1 MPPNLI
7 PFIIL
12 TVFLGLIILVGK
24 IASRQ
29 VSSSDD
35 YVVANRSAP
44 LFLIVGTIFATFWGG
59 GTVLGGTGAAYEE
72 GIFGVVEDPFAAGLA
87 LLILGVFFVSTL
99 RRLNLRSMGEL
110 YGFRYGKVAGY
121 LSSTLMIPTFLIWTA
136 VQLLAIGKIINVIF
150 DVNFLFGYL
159 IAMGI
164 IILFTYMG
172 GLIAVAW
179 TDAFQ
184 MIIIFIGLFMMI
196 SIGFK
201 ATGGIENIISTTPEN
216 FWNILPRENTFHSW
230 LSYFA
235 MWAGMSLGN
244 LPSPDIAQRAFM
256 ARDEKTAKRG
266 MIIAG
271 LMYMTIGFV
280 PVLIALIGINLVSQ
294 GIIDGTQLLKDP
306 ELLITLMAK
315 NLFGPIGL
323 GIFISSLTATILSS
337 ASTSLFATAVLVS
350 NDIYKPLME
359 KLNFKLTDKHLL
371 IASKFSVILVGII
384 SAIIGLMST
393 KIYDLMIFAF
403 TLQFGVLFFPFVF
416 ALKSK
421 FATPF
426 GVISGMLGG
435 LFVNVYGVVSQQSII
450 PEPWEFFTLVPPLT
464 NLILI
469 LVVSFFTKKISQSVP
484 LDRLYKHESTHA
496 L

>member
-24 IASRQ
+24 LASKR

-110 YGFRYGKVAGY
+110 YGFRYGKVTGY
-121 LSSTLMIPTFLIWTA
+121 LSSVLMIPTFLIWTA

-159 IAMGI
+159 IAMGV

-172 GLIAVAW
+172 GLLAVAW
-179 TDAFQ
+179 TDTIQ
-184 MIIIFIGLFMMI
+184 MVVIFIGLFLMI

-201 ATGGIENIISTTPEN
+201 ATGGIENIISTTPDQ

-235 MWAGMSLGN
+235 IWAGMSLGN

-256 ARDEKTAKRG
+256 AKDEKTAKKG

-271 LMYMTIGFV
+271 IMYMTIGFV

-294 GIIDGTQLLKDP
+294 GIIDGAQLLDDP

-350 NDIYKPLME
+350 NDIYKP
-359 KLNFKLTDKHLL
+359 
-371 IASKFSVILVGII
+371 ILE
-384 SAIIGLMST
+384 
-393 KIYDLMIFAF
+393 
-403 TLQFGVLFFPFVF
+403 
-416 ALKSK
+416 
-421 FATPF
+421 
-426 GVISGMLGG
+426 
-435 LFVNVYGVVSQQSII
+435 N
-450 PEPWEFFTLVPPLT
+450 
-464 NLILI
+464 
-469 LVVSFFTKKISQSVP
+469 
-484 LDRLYKHESTHA
+484 
-496 L
+496 